1 MSAATGNRRF
11 SLPQIENFIMEAR
24 KLRAEFAADEDETL
38 IHDTLEGQT
47 NLYEAI
53 DQIGEDHLRDKLLI
67 EAAEARIRRL
77 KKRAERRQD
86 WLGRKMADLGLSA
99 SQERPLFTLGLEWKS
114 HVVVTDET
122 TLAPR
127 YIKHSP
133 DKIAIAKDLRSGT
146 FVGEGAEMSNPQPS
160 ARIYRK

>member
-1 MSAATGNRRF
+1 VAAAPGTAVFAGTLNLGEVLTVRATATAGNT
-11 SLPQIENFIMEAR
+11 L
-24 KLRAEFAADEDETL
+24 LAECV
-38 IHDTLEGQT
+38 
-47 NLYEAI
+47 
-53 DQIGEDHLRDKLLI
+53 RLI

>member
-1 MSAATGNRRF
+1 MSSASATRRF
-11 SLPQIENFIMEAR
+11 SQPQIESFIMEAR
-24 KLRAEFAADEDETL
+24 TLRAEFAAEDDETL
-38 IHDTLEGQT
+38 IRDTLEGQT
-47 NLYEAI
+47 SLYEVI

-67 EAAEARIRRL
+67 EAAEGRIRRL

-86 WLGRKMADLGLSA
+86 WLGRKLADLGLSA

-122 TLAPR
+122 AIDPR
-127 YIKHSP
+127 YIRRAP
-133 DKIAIAKDLRSGT
+133 DKIAIGKDLRAGT
-146 FVGEGAEMSNPQPS
+146 FVGEGAELSNPQPS

>member
-1 MSAATGNRRF
+1 
-11 SLPQIENFIMEAR
+11 MEAR
-24 KLRAEFAADEDETL
+24 RLRSEFAAEEDETL

-67 EAAEARIRRL
+67 EAAEARIKRL
-77 KKRAERRQD
+77 KRRADRRQE
-86 WLGRKMADLGLSA
+86 WLGRKLADLGLST

-114 HVVVTDET
+114 HVVVTDENA
-122 TLAPR
+122 LAPR
-127 YIKHSP
+127 YVRHAP
-133 DKIAIAKDLRSGT
+133 DKIVIGKDLRAGT
-146 FVGEGAEMSNPQPS
+146 FVGEGAELSNPQPS

>member
-1 MSAATGNRRF
+1 MSVASGTRRF
-11 SLPQIENFIMEAR
+11 SQPQIENFIMEAR
-24 KLRAEFAADEDETL
+24 KLRAEFAEEEDETL

-47 NLYEAI
+47 SLYEAI

-86 WLGRKMADLGLSA
+86 WLGHKLADLGLST

-114 HVVVTDET
+114 HVVVTNENSLD
-122 TLAPR
+122 PR

-133 DKIAIAKDLRSGT
+133 DKIALGKDLRAGT